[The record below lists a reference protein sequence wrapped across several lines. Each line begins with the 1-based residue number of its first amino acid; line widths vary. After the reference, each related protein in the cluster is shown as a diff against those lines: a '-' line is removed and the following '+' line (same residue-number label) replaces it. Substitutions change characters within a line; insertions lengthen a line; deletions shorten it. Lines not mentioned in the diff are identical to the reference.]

1 MIIIRAMNSEG
12 EITVIVRQQRHKWEG
27 KRGRPNDRV
36 VELFGRILVEDL
48 GACVVD
54 VVEVR
59 PTGAPIRCALE
70 QRLPLDVPD
79 VHAVQ
84 EQYVGVGAGGIN
96 L

>member
-1 MIIIRAMNSEG
+1 MGGDSVKLEMSAWRRE
-12 EITVIVRQQRHKWEG
+12 RRHKWEG

-36 VELFGRILVEDL
+36 VELLRRILVEDL